1 VHKPGVALKTSSN
14 SVQHSFNTRCKNEIN
29 HVHLFDVAEI
39 PFNGKAISI
48 TQQQQMKTP
57 KFRMGCLGATPSHPG
72 KVLDPAQ
79 ELAI

>member
-1 VHKPGVALKTSSN
+1 
-14 SVQHSFNTRCKNEIN
+14 
-29 HVHLFDVAEI
+29 VAEI